1 MSTSKRDSFY
11 ATFIGCMYCSKNR
24 TQYYRLAFLSFVH
37 SVQNGALQLA
47 QLTHNLFVY
56 TQFVKTKL
64 LVNAT
69 KTGHTYKQLM
79 EMTKL
84 VWFTGAKNV
93 LGQTLYGNTLRT
105 LLDDDFAR
113 LRMALYPIVVYH
125 KESSKLAEKLFCCIS
140 DDLEH
145 DTEFGFEMQ
154 RELVKILKK
163 CRL

>member
-1 MSTSKRDSFY
+1 MQPSWIVCTVQ
-11 ATFIGCMYCSKNR
+11 R
-24 TQYYRLAFLSFVH
+24 TELSFV
-37 SVQNGALQLA
+37 QR
-47 QLTHNLFVY
+47 TEPI
-56 TQFVKTKL
+56 

-84 VWFTGAKNV
+84 VWFTGAKIV

-105 LLDDDFAR
+105 LLDDGFDR
-113 LRMALYPIVVYH
+113 LKMTLHPIVVYH
-125 KESSKLAEKLFCCIS
+125 KESSKLAEKLFCSIS

-163 CRL
+163 VPTVTEVDSFFDECAKLQEYFTFV

>member
-1 MSTSKRDSFY
+1 MRAPRGRRVGSTHSGGWGRGKMSSFPRM
-11 ATFIGCMYCSKNR
+11 ARVF
-24 TQYYRLAFLSFVH
+24 
-37 SVQNGALQLA
+37 GAPRGRRVETVPDLPSN
-47 QLTHNLFVY
+47 T
-56 TQFVKTKL
+56 T
-64 LVNAT
+64 
-69 KTGHTYKQLM
+69 HTYKQLI
-79 EMTKL
+79 EMTKP

-105 LLDDDFAR
+105 LLDDGFDR
-113 LRMALYPIVVYH
+113 LKMALHPIVVYH

-163 CRL
+163 SADRN

>member
-1 MSTSKRDSFY
+1 MVRY
-11 ATFIGCMYCSKNR
+11 I
-24 TQYYRLAFLSFVH
+24 
-37 SVQNGALQLA
+37 QLA
-47 QLTHNLFVY
+47 QLLAQSVCVY
-56 TQFVKTKL
+56 TIHQNDKL

-79 EMTKL
+79 EMTKR

-105 LLDDDFAR
+105 LLDDGFDR
-113 LRMALYPIVVYH
+113 LKMALHPIVVYH

-163 CRL
+163 VPTLTEVDVFFFWRMCKTTRIC

>member
-1 MSTSKRDSFY
+1 MCTSKRDSFY
-11 ATFIGCMYCSKNR
+11 ATFMSCMYCSKNR

-56 TQFVKTKL
+56 TQSVCVYTIHQNAKL
-64 LVNAT
+64 LANAT

-79 EMTKL
+79 EMTKP

-105 LLDDDFAR
+105 LVDNGFDR
-113 LRMALYPIVVYH
+113 LKMALHPIVVYH
-125 KESSKLAEKLFCCIS
+125 KESSKLAEKLFC
-140 DDLEH
+140 
-145 DTEFGFEMQ
+145 FNAN
-154 RELVKILKK
+154 
-163 CRL
+163 